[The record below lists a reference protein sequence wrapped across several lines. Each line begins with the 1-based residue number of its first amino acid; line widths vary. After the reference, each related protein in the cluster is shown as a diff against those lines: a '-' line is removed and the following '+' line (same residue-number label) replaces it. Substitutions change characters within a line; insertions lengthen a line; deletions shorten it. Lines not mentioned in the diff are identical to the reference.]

1 MRGWRIRTNAA
12 GIQATMATD
21 GRIRKNY
28 PQAIQDETGTAPA
41 DHPVRVIHCN
51 VVDEQSRTTGKA
63 ADDRIHDQRG
73 NEQVETVQEHREL

>member
-1 MRGWRIRTNAA
+1 MEDQHERRGDT
-12 GIQATMATD
+12 GGDGD
-21 GRIRKNY
+21 GRKDTQELS
-28 PQAIQDETGTAPA
+28 QAIQDETGTAPA

-73 NEQVETVQEHREL
+73 DEQVETVQEHREL